1 MKKKYCY
8 YAAFF
13 LPVLVFWLAG
23 CTDEFL
29 SSPSVKTG
37 MKDFTLDEAQEY
49 FRSEAEKEGAR
60 SRGESEVKA
69 LSPGDFVPDWDGAV
83 GSSSSGLACYDIP
96 IEADYRYEA
105 VYAEERH
112 GTMSVERVSVYQKLI
127 IVKDVKSDRMS
138 QYILTLIPSKAYD
151 ARYGSSV
158 CDRFITRSDKGGFSG
173 IAVYSCVYSAYT
185 ARVDTYKDGVKREGV
200 FLLNGTDRSVSDAKA
215 DYARSLVS
223 SLQILRGKRPLSRG
237 EYDGDYY
244 VDYTYDDTYNEIYS
258 GGWLDEIVVT
268 PDPIW
273 DGVGADGLTNDEWM
287 SSTTPDSTV
296 DPSPEDGTSNDT
308 DDVIA
313 SDDGGNETEQDSGE
327 PDIQLS
333 RFNASEIFTV
343 KNAISS
349 LQQRFPNLNL
359 NGLSFQKD
367 EWHGLAYLDNGV
379 IQVGLGFFN
388 LPLMSDKASVLWHE
402 IYHLRNGHN
411 AGLEAK
417 EDVEDKFK
425 NVPPNVEKYL
435 KYDIRNDF
443 VGTGTIFSDEDVERL
458 FLNNL
463 DCYQINHSKFYE
475 NELETYRAEKEV
487 FPDKI
492 ISDDYIEKREYAK
505 WTYEEGLRV
514 AREHGF

>member
-13 LPVLVFWLAG
+13 LPALVFWLAG

-158 CDRFITRSDKGGFSG
+158 CSRFITRSDKGGFSG

-223 SLQILRGKRPLSRG
+223 SLRILRGKRPLSRG

-244 VDYTYDDTYNEIYS
+244 VDYTYDDTYDEIYS

-287 SSTTPDSTV
+287 SSTTPDSNV

-308 DDVIA
+308 DDVV
-313 SDDGGNETEQDSGE
+313 SPDNTEVNQGPHNYNES
-327 PDIQLS
+327 
-333 RFNASEIFTV
+333 
-343 KNAISS
+343 
-349 LQQRFPNLNL
+349 
-359 NGLSFQKD
+359 GLSDVLRTVSPILQAKGID
-367 EWHGLAYLDNGV
+367 VSLYKIRLNEEMCWSNARTLPDNTIEV
-379 IQVGLGFFN
+379 CQEFFN
-388 LPLMSDKASVLWHE
+388 YSSNDQASILWHE
-402 IYHLRNGHN
+402 IYHINHGHN
-411 AGLEAK
+411 GGMLLTGKSYCVSMPSGAILEGVNAYIDWVYK
-417 EDVEDKFK
+417 DLA
-425 NVPPNVEKYL
+425 NVPGVQLEDLKISHLNDMLNEDNV
-435 KYDIRNDF
+435 RNF
-443 VGTGTIFSDEDVERL
+443 QW
-458 FLNNL
+458 
-463 DCYQINHSKFYE
+463 YA
-475 NELETYRAEKEV
+475 NELETYQAEK
-487 FPDKI
+487 DNGINK
-492 ISDDYIEKREYAK
+492 SDYY
-505 WTYEEGLRV
+505 EGLIDFMLWKYEQLENV
-514 AREHGF
+514 SKEIK